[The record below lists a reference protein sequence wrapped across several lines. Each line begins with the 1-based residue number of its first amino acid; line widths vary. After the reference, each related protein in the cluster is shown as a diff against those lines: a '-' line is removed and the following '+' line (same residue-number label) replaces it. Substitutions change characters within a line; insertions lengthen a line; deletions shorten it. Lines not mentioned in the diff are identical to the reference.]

1 VRTVVRLFV
10 VSCCTLAPALLFAQG
25 DAGSVRQGTGV
36 TQDLKRLSLEELA
49 QLDVTT
55 VSRRVER
62 LSEVPAAISI
72 VRQDDIRR
80 AGVTSLPEAMRLAD
94 GLDVART
101 GTGWSISARGFNIG
115 TANKL
120 LVLMDGRTLYSP
132 LYAGTFWDIQDTLL
146 ADIDRIEVIRGPGG
160 TMWGANAV
168 NGVINIITRDAS
180 QTRGNTAQLTVGSE
194 NQLVAA
200 ARHGGRVAD
209 GGSYRVYG
217 RFRRFGPQVFADGTP
232 ADNALTLG
240 QLGVRLDSAPER
252 QTTWSLQGSA
262 YGGGSGQFAADDT
275 DVRGGFV
282 RAAWSRRLA
291 EAGIFT
297 LRTYYDHTY
306 RRIPLQFEEG
316 RHTAVVDVQH
326 NLVMGRH
333 NLVFGGEYRASTAR
347 TLGSPTLSFDPERRT
362 NQVGGVF
369 VQTEITLRPDL
380 YATIGSKAEANDY
393 TGMEVQPTAR
403 LRWTGRERQTVWGAV
418 SRAVRLPTRLDTDL
432 WLFNPAAGVEIVGSD
447 DFESES
453 VVAYEA
459 GYRLRPSDWLSVDV
473 AAFTNRYDNIRS
485 QEQHGTPV
493 LTLPGGLLVG
503 VPRIVLGNTLRA
515 ATSGFEG
522 AAHVQLHEAWRV
534 RGSLT
539 TLRKRFSAEPGS
551 QDVSGGV
558 PEGNDPPYFF
568 TLRSYTDLPHGL
580 ALDGLFRRVGRRP
593 APLVPSYSSLDLRFA
608 WAVRPG
614 WEVSLVGQN
623 LLQPSHPEFGAPS
636 PRRIEIQ
643 RGVHVRSSWHF

>member
-1 VRTVVRLFV
+1 M
-10 VSCCTLAPALLFAQG
+10 APALLVAQENAA
-25 DAGSVRQGTGV
+25 DVRQGTAV
-36 TQDLKRLSLEELA
+36 TQDLKRLSIEELA

-62 LSEVPAAISI
+62 LSEAAAAISI
-72 VRQDDIRR
+72 IRQDDIRR
-80 AGVTSLPEAMRLAD
+80 TGVTSLPEAMRLAD

-115 TANKL
+115 TANKM

-132 LYAGTFWDIQDTLL
+132 LYAGTFWDIQDTVLP
-146 ADIDRIEVIRGPGG
+146 DIDRIEVIRGPGG

-168 NGVINIITRDAS
+168 NGVINIITQDAS

-200 ARHGGRVAD
+200 ARHGGRVAN

-217 RFRRFGPQVFADGTP
+217 RFRRLGPQAFADGTP
-232 ADNALTLG
+232 ADNPLTLG
-240 QLGVRLDSAPER
+240 QFGVRLDSAPQR

-262 YGGGSGQFAADDT
+262 YGGASGQFAADDT

-282 RAAWSRRLA
+282 LAAWSRRLA
-291 EAGIFT
+291 EAGTFA

-326 NLVMGRH
+326 NLVVGRH
-333 NLVFGGEYRASTAR
+333 TLVFGGEYRASTAR
-347 TLGSPTLSFDPERRT
+347 TLGSPTLVFDPERRT

-369 VQTEITLRPDL
+369 VQSEFTIRPDL
-380 YATIGSKAEANDY
+380 YLTVGSKAEANDY

-432 WLFNPAAGVEIVGSD
+432 WLFSPATGNEVVGGD
-447 DFESES
+447 HFRSES
-453 VVAYEA
+453 VVAYEV

-473 AAFTNRYDNIRS
+473 AAFTHRYDNLRS
-485 QEQHGTPV
+485 QEQIS
-493 LTLPGGLLVG
+493 PGV
-503 VPRIVLGNTLRA
+503 RILGNTLRA
-515 ATSGFEG
+515 ATSGVEG

-539 TLRKRFSAEPGS
+539 TLGKRFSAEPGS

-593 APLVPSYSSLDLRFA
+593 APLVPSYSTLDLRFA
-608 WAVRPG
+608 RAVRPG
-614 WEVSLVGQN
+614 WEVSLIGQN
-623 LLQPSHPEFGAPS
+623 LLQSSHPEFGAPS
-636 PRRIEIQ
+636 PRRVEIQ